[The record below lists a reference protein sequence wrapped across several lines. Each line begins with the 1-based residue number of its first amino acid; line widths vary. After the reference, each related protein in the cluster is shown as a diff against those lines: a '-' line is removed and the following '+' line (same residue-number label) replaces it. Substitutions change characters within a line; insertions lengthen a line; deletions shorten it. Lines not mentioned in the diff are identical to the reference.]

1 MTAGLPLEL
10 LGAWLLIG
18 AVAGVIAGLLGL
30 GGGIVIVPALLFLFI
45 WQGMPAEILMHLAV
59 ATSLATIVFTSISST
74 LAHHRHRAVL
84 WSMVRAMAPG
94 IVAGSMAGAWF
105 AHTLP
110 SGSLRLVFGIFEI
123 LVGIQIGFGLS
134 PAARMQLPGRSGL
147 ALIGGGIGAAST
159 VLGIGGGTL
168 TVPFLLWCH
177 VPIRNA
183 VASSSACGLP
193 IALAGAVTL
202 MIAGSAQSSLP
213 PGSTGYVYWP
223 AAAAITVASV
233 ITAPLGA
240 RLAHTLPVMTL
251 RRIFAVVLMAI
262 GIRMVL

>member
-1 MTAGLPLEL
+1 MTAGLPLVLLVAWLL
-10 LGAWLLIG
+10 LGAI
-18 AVAGVIAGLLGL
+18 AGVIAGLLGV
-30 GGGIVIVPALLFLFI
+30 GGGIVIVPALLLLFI
-45 WQGMPAEILMHLAV
+45 WQGMPVEILMHLTV

-74 LAHHRHRAVL
+74 LAHHRHGAVL
-84 WSMVRAMAPG
+84 WPMVRAMAPG

-110 SGSLRLVFGIFEI
+110 SEVLRLVFGVFEI
-123 LVGIQIGFGLS
+123 LVGLQIGLGLS
-134 PAARMQLPGRSGL
+134 PAARVQLPGRKGL
-147 ALIGGGIGAAST
+147 ALIGSGIGGAST

-177 VPIRNA
+177 IPIRNA

-202 MIAGSAQSSLP
+202 MLAGSAQPVLP
-213 PGSTGYVYWP
+213 PASTGYVYWP
-223 AAAAITVASV
+223 AAAAIIVASV

-251 RRIFAVVLMAI
+251 RRIFAVVLIAI